1 MVPKFVK
8 KFDFRGIYGTDITDR
23 DSYYLGLALSKTL
36 TPKKVLIGWDTRVSS
51 KNLALRFMTAI
62 NNQNIAIAYL
72 PQCPIDY
79 VTAGA
84 NALDFDLSVMFTG
97 SHNPWNW
104 TGLLMHTKG
113 GNSIQG
119 TLVDTIV
126 QNFHDA
132 EKQPYKE
139 QNASLTDFENVTETI
154 ETLYAEKLQ
163 SLIPLSEI
171 QPFSV
176 LVDIGDGSG
185 DKALTLLE
193 KLLPQVTFT
202 RINNRDLYDET
213 SSHTA
218 DPSNIE
224 NMQDLIKEVQRNS
237 YDCGFAFDSDADRVL
252 GVDEKGTY
260 LNGSLLG
267 STIVAS
273 LDLLKSTDTK
283 FGYAVDC
290 GPSFHNTVVTLNE
303 KHDRNYRV
311 QPLPVGRSLM
321 RKMLT
326 DKTIDVGIENV
337 GHFYT
342 KDFFMTDS
350 GVFTLAVILYWMSKN
365 GALSTLFEKYPDGMR
380 EQTFLPLSENTTDVA
395 GQVLKKLKELYPQRT
410 INTIDVDGIRYE
422 VGENNTIT
430 TWFAM
435 RTSGYEA
442 IQKYFFGSLNKDIF
456 RTLKEVV
463 DSLIKKE

>member
-8 KFDFRGIYGTDITDR
+8 KFDFRGIYGTDITDQ
-23 DSYYLGLALSKTL
+23 DSYYLGLSLFTTL
-36 TPKKVLIGWDTRVSS
+36 TPKKILIGWDTRISS
-51 KNLALRFMTAI
+51 KNLAMRFMTAMHNKSVEI
-62 NNQNIAIAYL
+62 SYIHE
-72 PQCPIDY
+72 CPIDY

-154 ETLYAEKLQ
+154 ETLYAEKLH

-171 QPFSV
+171 KPCSV

-193 KLLPQVTFT
+193 KLLPQATFT
-202 RINNRDLYDET
+202 RINNRGLYDET

-267 STIVAS
+267 SAMISS
-273 LDLLKSTDTK
+273 LALLQSTDTK

-290 GPSFHNTVVTLNE
+290 GPSFHNTVITLNE
-303 KHDRNYRV
+303 KNDKNYRV

-350 GVFTLAVILYWMSKN
+350 GVFTLAIILYWMSKN
-365 GALSTLFEKYPDGMR
+365 GALSSLSVKYPDGMR

-395 GQVLKKLKELYPQRT
+395 GQVLKKLKELYPQQT

-463 DSLIKKE
+463 DSLIKKK